1 MHFLNFL
8 IEMLDTSR
16 RYKTA
21 AIISNL
27 HYYTHFLSP
36 PISLICILGTISST
50 LNFNAQSSD
59 VTQEKL
65 LCSNTIMVIQQ
76 HEYSVNTII
85 IFCQKTDVLSPAQ
98 RTSTRPKRVN
108 VADVHLF
115 YFLCKNAP
123 AMIAVNIETLHSTF
137 GSFETKR
144 RVNVCFYL
152 FSSQFQ
158 FAQSLSCWYGAVLEE
173 KNYGVL
179 HCFL

>member
-1 MHFLNFL
+1 MRSSKTLPNKRTRYTKLQVATDKGTAFREKLKKEKLLHVKEWEPIKGPIFSALSKL
-8 IEMLDTSR
+8 SDREAG

-36 PISLICILGTISST
+36 PISLICILGTVSST

-65 LCSNTIMVIQQ
+65 LCSNTILVIQQ
-76 HEYSVNTII
+76 HEYSVNKII
-85 IFCQKTDVLSPAQ
+85 TFFCQKTEVLSPAQ

-115 YFLCKNAP
+115 YFLCKKCTCND
-123 AMIAVNIETLHSTF
+123 
-137 GSFETKR
+137 
-144 RVNVCFYL
+144 
-152 FSSQFQ
+152 
-158 FAQSLSCWYGAVLEE
+158 SC
-173 KNYGVL
+173 
-179 HCFL
+179 